1 MTDHK
6 DNASPGLQPGA
17 IRIWESVLISIA
29 SSAPGQATA
38 VTLGLLIPAT
48 AYAGG
53 LSIIA
58 TTTAMLAIA
67 WSYHRLNMWEQNA
80 GGAYVWVGRA
90 VSPYLG
96 YLVGCIMLAGY
107 LLGTV
112 SDILP
117 IGPAVLTLLGY
128 PDVSS
133 PWGAGISA
141 TVFGGITVIYAVIGI
156 HVTAR
161 FQTFMSVVEHLI
173 LVSFCIVGVYIIFIV
188 KREGTVT
195 PNWEWL
201 APTGVGGTGSL
212 IAGMVVA
219 VYLFTGWD
227 TSIYLNEETDRPE
240 VNPGKAA
247 LWSVAILGV
256 YYTTLVVTLQGA
268 ASLEQISAHQDSAL
282 IFIAHELVG
291 SPWDKAMALAIV
303 LSILGTT
310 QAFLVGAARISFA
323 MARDRLLPEVL
334 GEISPK
340 YRTPAKATILF
351 GVSMI
356 AMTWLYVFLSSVAG
370 AFDTVV
376 SVVGVMFAVF
386 YAVTAF
392 TVTWA
397 FRDKVTASLRNLI
410 SLGVVPVMGGLT
422 LLAVSLASI
431 RELEPPAL
439 WSLIAIGSLS
449 FVMMIIARFG
459 KGAAYFRFRAA
470 ENHSEDL
477 VTALPSESPQ
487 KSA

>member
-1 MTDHK
+1 MTDHTESV
-6 DNASPGLQPGA
+6 SPGLQSGA

-38 VTLGLLIPAT
+38 VSLGLLIPAT

-67 WSYHRLNMWEQNA
+67 WSYHRLNMWQQNA

-96 YLVGCIMLAGY
+96 YLVGCLMLAGY

-117 IGPAVLTLLGY
+117 IGPAILTLLGFA
-128 PDVSS
+128 DVSNA
-133 PWGAGISA
+133 WGEVISA
-141 TVFGGITVIYAVIGI
+141 TVLGGITVIYAIVGI
-156 HVTAR
+156 HMTAR
-161 FQTFMSVVEHLI
+161 FQTFISLVEHLI
-173 LVSFCIVGVYIIFIV
+173 LVSFCIIGVYVVFIM
-188 KREGTVT
+188 KRAGTVT
-195 PNWEWL
+195 PTWEWL
-201 APTGVGGTGSL
+201 SPKGVGGAGSL
-212 IAGMVVA
+212 IAGMIVA

-227 TSIYLNEETDRPE
+227 TSIYLNEETERPE

-256 YYTTLVVTLQGA
+256 YYTVLVVTLQGA
-268 ASLEQISAHQDSAL
+268 ASLADISAHQDSAL
-282 IFIAHELVG
+282 IFIAHQLVG

-340 YRTPAKATILF
+340 YRTPAKATIIF

-356 AMTWLYVFLSSVAG
+356 VVTWLYVFLSSVAG

-376 SVVGVMFAVF
+376 SVVGIMFALF
-386 YAVTAF
+386 YAVTGF
-392 TVTWA
+392 TVTWV
-397 FRDKVTASLRNLI
+397 FRATVTASPRNLI
-410 SLGVVPVMGGLT
+410 SLGLIPVLGGGV
-422 LLAVSLASI
+422 LLAIALVSI
-431 RELEPPAL
+431 RQLEPPAF
-439 WSLIAIGSLS
+439 WSLIAIALVSC
-449 FVMMIIARFG
+449 VMMTVARFG
-459 KGAAYFRFRAA
+459 RGASFFQTRATEA
-470 ENHSEDL
+470 G
-477 VTALPSESPQ
+477 PQ
-487 KSA
+487 TI

>member
-1 MTDHK
+1 MTNHTESE
-6 DNASPGLQPGA
+6 SPGLQSGA

-38 VTLGLLIPAT
+38 VSLGLLIPAT

-58 TTTAMLAIA
+58 TTVAMLAIA

-96 YLVGCIMLAGY
+96 YLVGCVMLAGY

-117 IGPAVLTLLGY
+117 IGPAIMTLLGFA
-128 PDVSS
+128 DVSNA
-133 PWGAGISA
+133 WGEVISA
-141 TVFGGITVIYAVIGI
+141 TLLGGITVIYAIIGI
-156 HVTAR
+156 HMTAR
-161 FQTFMSVVEHLI
+161 FQTLISLIEHLI
-173 LVSFCIVGVYIIFIV
+173 LISFCAIGVYVVFIL

-195 PNWEWL
+195 PTWEWL
-201 APTGVGGTGSL
+201 APKGVGGGGSL
-212 IAGMVVA
+212 VAGMIIA

-227 TSIYLNEETDRPE
+227 TSIYLNEETERPE

-247 LWSVAILGV
+247 LWSVGILGV
-256 YYTTLVVTLQGA
+256 YYTVLVVTLQGA
-268 ASLEQISAHQDSAL
+268 ASLAEIGEHQDSAL
-282 IFIAHELVG
+282 IFIAHQLVA

-323 MARDRLLPEVL
+323 MARDRLLPTVL

-340 YRTPAKATILF
+340 FRTPTKATIIF
-351 GVSMI
+351 GVAMI
-356 AMTWLYVFLSSVAG
+356 VMTWLYVFLSSVAG

-376 SVVGVMFAVF
+376 SVVGIMFALF
-386 YAVTAF
+386 YAVTGF

-397 FRDKVTASLRNLI
+397 FRATVTASLRNLI
-410 SLGVVPVMGGLT
+410 SLGLIPTLGGLT
-422 LLAVSLASI
+422 LLGIALASI

-439 WSLIAIGSLS
+439 WSLVAIVLLS
-449 FVMMIIARFG
+449 CMMMTVARFG
-459 KGAAYFRFRAA
+459 KGAAFFRTRAA
-470 ENHSEDL
+470 ETQAQLQQS
-477 VTALPSESPQ
+477 
-487 KSA
+487 

>member
-1 MTDHK
+1 MTNHT
-6 DNASPGLQPGA
+6 DNASPGLQSGA

-38 VTLGLLIPAT
+38 VSLGLLIPAT

-67 WSYHRLNMWEQNA
+67 WSYHRLNMWQQNA

-96 YLVGCIMLAGY
+96 YMVGCVMLAGY

-117 IGPAVLTLLGY
+117 IGPAILTLLGFA
-128 PDVSS
+128 DVSNA
-133 PWGAGISA
+133 WGEAISA
-141 TVFGGITVIYAVIGI
+141 TLLGSITVIYAIVGI
-156 HVTAR
+156 HMTAR
-161 FQTFMSVVEHLI
+161 FQTFISLMEHLI
-173 LVSFCIVGVYIIFIV
+173 LISFCVIGVYVVFIL

-195 PNWEWL
+195 PTWEWL
-201 APTGVGGTGSL
+201 SPKGVGGAGSL
-212 IAGMVVA
+212 VAGMIIA

-227 TSIYLNEETDRPE
+227 TSIYLNEETERPE
-240 VNPGKAA
+240 VNPGRAA

-256 YYTTLVVTLQGA
+256 YYTILVVTLQGA
-268 ASLEQISAHQDSAL
+268 ASLADISAHQDSAL
-282 IFIAHELVG
+282 IFIAHQLVG

-323 MARDRLLPEVL
+323 MARDRLLPGVL

-340 YRTPAKATILF
+340 YRTPAKATIIF

-356 AMTWLYVFLSSVAG
+356 VMTWLYVFLSSVAG

-376 SVVGVMFAVF
+376 SVVGIMFALF
-386 YAVTAF
+386 YAVTGF

-397 FRDKVTASLRNLI
+397 FRATVMANARNLI
-410 SLGVVPVMGGLT
+410 SLGLIPTIGGVT
-422 LLAVSLASI
+422 LLAIAIVSI
-431 RELEPPAL
+431 RQLEPPAL
-439 WSLIAIGSLS
+439 WSLIAIVFISL
-449 FVMMIIARFG
+449 VMMIAARFG
-459 KGAAYFRFRAA
+459 KGAVFFRTRAA
-470 ENHSEDL
+470 ETQSQ
-477 VTALPSESPQ
+477 PQ
-487 KSA
+487 HI